1 MGSKNNNTISD
12 FQDDSDDQPTEDP
25 GSSAGSGSREDVNQK
40 LAAVTADLEAVRD
53 KYLRLAAEFE
63 NYKRRGQREQGEA
76 IRFANEGLLKEML
89 PIVDNLERAIRSA
102 KASPTLDGI
111 TQGVDLTLKQF
122 LETLAR
128 FGVRPIASV
137 GEPFDPA
144 RHQAVSR
151 TAGDA
156 PENSVIEEYQRG
168 YLLHDR
174 VLRPAMVSVSVPE
187 AEAEAGVHDA
197 QADRDQ
203 TSQHAAGAKRARPGD
218 AGLQDREGE

>member
-1 MGSKNNNTISD
+1 MGSQNNNTISD
-12 FQDDSDDQPTEDP
+12 FQDNSDDRPTEDP
-25 GSSAGSGSREDVNQK
+25 GSSEGSGSLEDVQAK
-40 LAAVTADLEAVRD
+40 LAAVTADLEAARD

-89 PIVDNLERAIRSA
+89 PIVDNLERAIRST
-102 KASPTLDGI
+102 KASPTLDGVA
-111 TQGVDLTLKQF
+111 QGVDLTLKQF

-128 FGVRPIASV
+128 FGVRPITSV

-156 PENSVIEEYQRG
+156 PENSVVEEYQRG

-187 AEAEAGVHDA
+187 ADAGSDDT
-197 QADRDQ
+197 QDDRDQ
-203 TSQHAAGAKRARPGD
+203 DKPTRSRSQKGQAR
-218 AGLQDREGE
+218 

>member
-1 MGSKNNNTISD
+1 MGSKNHNTISD
-12 FQDDSDDQPTEDP
+12 SQDNSDDRPTEDP
-25 GSSAGSGSREDVNQK
+25 GSSAGTGSLEDVNQR
-40 LAAVTADLEAVRD
+40 LVSVTAELEAARD

-89 PIVDNLERAIRSA
+89 PIVDNLERALRSA
-102 KASPTLDGI
+102 KASPTLDGV

-128 FGVRPIASV
+128 FGVRPISCV

-151 TAGDA
+151 TAGNGPD
-156 PENSVIEEYQRG
+156 NSVVEEYQRG
-168 YLLHDR
+168 ICCTT
-174 VLRPAMVSVSVPE
+174 VS
-187 AEAEAGVHDA
+187 
-197 QADRDQ
+197 
-203 TSQHAAGAKRARPGD
+203 
-218 AGLQDREGE
+218 